1 MVWVQPLLCLSP
13 DMLTGQHAGACG
25 DQEIPAAL
33 RSPGIR
39 LHVNLSSPWLH
50 TPQQT
55 RAVTRYTHTA
65 LCSLVDTM
73 GSPGLLPTP
82 PERILCI
89 SAIIHT
95 HSLAVC
101 SYTNSLSLDCCKVKR
116 KKGTIQFIAFT
127 RYAKSTISF
136 KL

>member
-1 MVWVQPLLCLSP
+1 MVRAQPLLCLSP
-13 DMLTGQHAGACG
+13 DVLTGQHAGACG

-39 LHVNLSSPWLH
+39 VHVNLSSPRLYMPH
-50 TPQQT
+50 QA

-82 PERILCI
+82 PSPPWGQSI
-89 SAIIHT
+89 S
-95 HSLAVC
+95 
-101 SYTNSLSLDCCKVKR
+101 D
-116 KKGTIQFIAFT
+116 
-127 RYAKSTISF
+127 
-136 KL
+136 